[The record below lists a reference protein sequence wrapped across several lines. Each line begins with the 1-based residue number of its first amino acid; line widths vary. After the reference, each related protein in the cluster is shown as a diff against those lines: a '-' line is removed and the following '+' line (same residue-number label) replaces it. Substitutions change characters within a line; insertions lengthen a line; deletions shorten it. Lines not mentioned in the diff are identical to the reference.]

1 MSKFNFTPV
10 IPLGK
15 IILVTGVNGYI
26 GAQVA
31 ENLLSIGYRVR
42 GTVRNIE
49 KNKALQDK
57 FNDKYGAGK
66 LQLVKVEKIHEEGA
80 FEEAVK
86 GTLTQQHL

>member
-1 MSKFNFTPV
+1 MSKLNFTPV
-10 IPLGK
+10 IPLGE
-15 IILVTGVNGYI
+15 IILATGVNGYI

-49 KNKALQDK
+49 KNKALQEK
-57 FNDKYGAGK
+57 FNDKHGAGK
-66 LQLVKVEKIHEEGA
+66 LQLVKVEKIHEKGA

-86 GTLTQQHL
+86 GTFMQ